1 MLHTRTLGKRLPIS
15 LLTTHGTGVPM
26 GGFLRQA
33 LTANSRPRR
42 NDMNRDEIRDGV
54 KKAASRA
61 RDVADDVLGETREKL
76 NGGLHKAADR
86 AQDAYGEARD
96 TLNGGLHKVAGR
108 AQGAYGE
115 ALESIESSAREQP
128 LPALAIA
135 LGIGFVIGLLALRR

>member
-1 MLHTRTLGKRLPIS
+1 
-15 LLTTHGTGVPM
+15 
-26 GGFLRQA
+26 
-33 LTANSRPRR
+33 
-42 NDMNRDEIRDGV
+42 MNRDEIRDGV

-61 RDVADDVLGETREKL
+61 RDVADDLLGETREHL
-76 NGGLHKAADR
+76 NGNLHKA
-86 AQDAYGEARD
+86 
-96 TLNGGLHKVAGR
+96 AGR